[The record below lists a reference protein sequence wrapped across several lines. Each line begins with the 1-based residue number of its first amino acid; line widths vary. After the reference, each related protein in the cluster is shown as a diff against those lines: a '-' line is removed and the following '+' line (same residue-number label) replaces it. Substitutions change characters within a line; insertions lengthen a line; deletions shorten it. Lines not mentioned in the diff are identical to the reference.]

1 MMERLTLFQN
11 AILMVLTWMMA
22 LVVLLATAE
31 LFYIIVSDIV
41 APPLVLLDIEQ
52 LLEIF
57 GYFLLVLIGIELLET
72 FKIYLEENVINVQVV
87 LLVAII
93 AIARKVIILDVKT
106 LPSMTLIGIGVIIV
120 SLSAGYYLVKKSQ
133 LDEKACKL

>member
-1 MMERLTLFQN
+1 LDYLEKFQK
-11 AILMVLTWMMA
+11 AILIALIWMMG
-22 LVVLLATAE
+22 LVVLLATFE
-31 LFYIIVSDIV
+31 LLYIIFMDLV
-41 APPLVLLDIEQ
+41 APPIVLLGIDG

-93 AIARKVIILDVKT
+93 AIARKVIVLDVKA
-106 LPSMTLIGIGVIIV
+106 LPSITLIGIGFILIA
-120 SLSAGYYLVKKSQ
+120 LSVGYYLVKKSQ
-133 LDEKACKL
+133 LDERSCRL

>member
-1 MMERLTLFQN
+1 MERLTKFQN
-11 AILMVLTWMMA
+11 AILLFLTWMMA
-22 LVVLLATAE
+22 IVVLLATAE
-31 LFYIIVSDIV
+31 LFYIIVTEI
-41 APPLVLLDIEQ
+41 ATPPLFLLEIDQ
-52 LLEIF
+52 MLEIF

-93 AIARKVIILDVKT
+93 AIARKVIILDVKS
-106 LPSMTLIGIGVIIV
+106 LPSMTLIGIGVIVV

>member
-1 MMERLTLFQN
+1 MMERLTRFQN

-22 LVVLLATAE
+22 LVVLLATLE
-31 LFYIIVSDIV
+31 LFYIIVSEIV
-41 APPLVLLDIEQ
+41 TPPLVLLDIDQ

-93 AIARKVIILDVKT
+93 AIARKVIILDVKI

-133 LDEKACKL
+133 QDEKACKL